1 MYLFLKFS
9 EGAGSMP
16 LEPTRLGHLLF
27 YKFSPHVH
35 TTLKSLAM
43 PLVRSAHFPL
53 IPPPPNPVFLVYNL
67 TRSVPS
73 YRHALRSEHLGQAT
87 QRSKEWFL

>member
-43 PLVRSAHFPL
+43 PLVRLAHSPL
-53 IPPPPNPVFLVYNL
+53 IPPPPLPVFLVYNL
-67 TRSVPS
+67 ARSVPS

>member
-43 PLVRSAHFPL
+43 PLVRSAHSPL
-53 IPPPPNPVFLVYNL
+53 IPPPRFPGVQFN
-67 TRSVPS
+67 S
-73 YRHALRSEHLGQAT
+73 LRTILPPCST
-87 QRSKEWFL
+87 I

>member
-1 MYLFLKFS
+1 
-9 EGAGSMP
+9 MP
-16 LEPTRLGHLLF
+16 LDPTRLGHLLF

-43 PLVRSAHFPL
+43 PLVRSAYSPL
-53 IPPPPNPVFLVYNL
+53 IPPPPPPVFLVYNL

-73 YRHALRSEHLGQAT
+73 NRHALRSEHMGQAT
-87 QRSKEWFL
+87 QRSKEWFFKGVRNKYIM

>member
-1 MYLFLKFS
+1 
-9 EGAGSMP
+9 MP
-16 LEPTRLGHLLF
+16 LDPTTLGHLLF
-27 YKFSPHVH
+27 HKFSPHVH

-43 PLVRSAHFPL
+43 PLV
-53 IPPPPNPVFLVYNL
+53 YNL

-73 YRHALRSEHLGQAT
+73 NRHALRSEHLGKAT

>member
-9 EGAGSMP
+9 EGAGSIP

-43 PLVRSAHFPL
+43 PLVRSAHSPL
-53 IPPPPNPVFLVYNL
+53 IPPCGFLINTVQSL
-67 TRSVPS
+67 QS
-73 YRHALRSEHLGQAT
+73 
-87 QRSKEWFL
+87 

>member
-43 PLVRSAHFPL
+43 PLVRLAQSPL
-53 IPPPPNPVFLVYNL
+53 IPPPPRFPGVQF
-67 TRSVPS
+67 SS
-73 YRHALRSEHLGQAT
+73 LRTILPPCST
-87 QRSKEWFL
+87 I

>member
-1 MYLFLKFS
+1 MYIFLKFS

-16 LEPTRLGHLLF
+16 LDPTRLGHLLF
-27 YKFSPHVH
+27 HKFSPHVH

-43 PLVRSAHFPL
+43 PLVRSAHSPHIPL
-53 IPPPPNPVFLVYNL
+53 PPPPPVYNL

-73 YRHALRSEHLGQAT
+73 YHHALRSEHLGQAT

>member
-1 MYLFLKFS
+1 MYIFLKYS
-9 EGAGSMP
+9 EGAGSVP
-16 LEPTRLGHLLF
+16 LDPPRLGHLLF

-43 PLVRSAHFPL
+43 PLVRSAHSPL
-53 IPPPPNPVFLVYNL
+53 IPPPPHIFLVYNL

-73 YRHALRSEHLGQAT
+73 YRPALRSEHLGQAT

>member
-1 MYLFLKFS
+1 
-9 EGAGSMP
+9 MP

-43 PLVRSAHFPL
+43 PLVRSAHSAL
-53 IPPPPNPVFLVYNL
+53 IPPPPHPVFLVYNL
-67 TRSVPS
+67 TRSVLS

>member
-9 EGAGSMP
+9 EGAGTMP
-16 LEPTRLGHLLF
+16 LEPTRLGHLLL

-43 PLVRSAHFPL
+43 PLVRLAHSPL
-53 IPPPPNPVFLVYNL
+53 IPPPTPRFPGVQF
-67 TRSVPS
+67 SS
-73 YRHALRSEHLGQAT
+73 LRTILPPCST
-87 QRSKEWFL
+87 I

>member
-1 MYLFLKFS
+1 MYLFLKIS

-16 LEPTRLGHLLF
+16 LEPTRLGHLLL

-43 PLVRSAHFPL
+43 PLVRSAHSPL
-53 IPPPPNPVFLVYNL
+53 IPPPPPVFLVYNL
-67 TRSVPS
+67 TRSIPS
-73 YRHALRSEHLGQAT
+73 NHHALQSEHLGQAT